1 MNQAKTVMFYFP
13 DSNHPNNLRIVQ
25 DPTSQIRGIYFT
37 KSQIKKVEELPF
49 TNHHAVY
56 FLFSED
62 DASLYIGKS
71 INGIVRLKDH
81 LREKDFWQFAVLFV
95 TDNNSFDTLSIDYL
109 EQHFIHVFSK
119 TQYSLENRDL
129 RVVKPNVNMF
139 TEAALL
145 SFANHIAFL
154 LEALGISTSNQPT
167 VVGEKMDQEDIF
179 HAKKPFEATIH
190 LTDGRFIL
198 QAGSIIQAPAETTLD
213 WSDNGAFYRRYRH
226 KFDQL
231 IEADKAVLITQSTA
245 KLLENIEFNKP
256 SMPAELCS
264 GNSQNGWLFWEGL
277 DDKRRAQK

>member
-1 MNQAKTVMFYFP
+1 MNQARTVMCYFP
-13 DSNHPNNLRIVQ
+13 DSHHPNNLRIVQ

-49 TNHHAVY
+49 ANHHAVY

-62 DASLYIGKS
+62 DASLYVGKS
-71 INGIVRLKDH
+71 INGIGRLKDH
-81 LREKDFWQFAVLFV
+81 LREKDFWQFAILFV

-109 EQHFIHVFSK
+109 EQHFIRVFSK

-129 RVVKPNVNMF
+129 RIGKPNVNMF
-139 TEAALL
+139 TEAALM
-145 SFANHIAFL
+145 SFAKHIAFL
-154 LEALGISTSNQPT
+154 LEALGISLSDQPAEEEQ
-167 VVGEKMDQEDIF
+167 VDEDDVF
-179 HAKKPFEATIH
+179 YAKKPYEAIIH
-190 LTDGRFIL
+190 LSDGKFIL
-198 QAGSIIQAPAETTLD
+198 QTGSIIRAPDEKTRD
-213 WSDNGAFYRRYRH
+213 WSDNGAFYRRYRQ

-231 IEADKAVLITQSTA
+231 IEAEKAVLLTQSTA
-245 KLLENIEFNKP
+245 KLLEQIEFNKP